1 MRMCPLDY
9 AMYAHMLDMC
19 TWMYVC
25 AYVYVYALGEG
36 QRVAAAFNITFLGAL
51 VSGLTPVTVG

>member
-1 MRMCPLDY
+1 MR
-9 AMYAHMLDMC
+9 
-19 TWMYVC
+19 TWVYVC

>member
-36 QRVAAAFNITFLGAL
+36 QRVAAALISPFWVLWFQG
-51 VSGLTPVTVG
+51 